1 MLIVSVFL
9 LVECQAETSLSE
21 HAHMLCVPQDDKL
34 GSGCHFRGL
43 KHVIAGDAPKLMAKR
58 LTANYTVVDRKRL
71 EIV

>member
-1 MLIVSVFL
+1 
-9 LVECQAETSLSE
+9 
-21 HAHMLCVPQDDKL
+21 MLCVPQDDKL